1 MPTPLPGL
9 REIRAILLL
18 SLAAAAAPVLA
29 AEEGK
34 DKDSDFWWWIRG
46 FEITPG
52 AGLRHLGVDVHRK
65 SDGTQG
71 NMSNSISKSAFA
83 SINIE
88 TPSWQ
93 FGKSNFGASA
103 YLYAANVNLNQ
114 QFVTD
119 PGQTDTSPTVAGTR
133 ENVGTNL
140 SGYYS
145 YLVPAV
151 HYRLQGRD
159 GSSMKFALGYGRW
172 VGRFSG
178 DIILTPDNRPANGLP
193 KTAIDTRVSKN
204 AYLFTMQYKFANHWQ
219 AYMSVGG
226 PTWQDDSFRYQ
237 MEEVSLVVGY
247 TFIL

>member
-1 MPTPLPGL
+1 MSTPFPGL
-9 REIRAILLL
+9 REFRALVLL
-18 SLAAAAAPVLA
+18 SLVTAAAPAA
-29 AEEGK
+29 AEE
-34 DKDSDFWWWIRG
+34 DDFWWWIRG

-71 NMSNSISKSAFA
+71 NASNSISKSLFA

-88 TPSWQ
+88 TPSFQ
-93 FGKSNFGASA
+93 FGKSNFGVSG
-103 YLYAANVNLNQ
+103 YLYAANVNLNE
-114 QFVTD
+114 QFVAD
-119 PGQTDTSPTVAGTR
+119 PGQSDTSATVAGTR
-133 ENVGTNL
+133 DNVGTSL

-159 GSSMKFALGYGRW
+159 GSSVKFALGYGW
-172 VGRFSG
+172 WIGRFSG
-178 DIILTPDNRPANGLP
+178 DIILTPDNRPASGLP
-193 KTAIDTRVSKN
+193 KTSIDTRVSKG
-204 AYLFTMQYKFANHWQ
+204 AYLFTMQYKFANRWQ

-226 PTWQDDSFRYQ
+226 PTWQDETFRYQ